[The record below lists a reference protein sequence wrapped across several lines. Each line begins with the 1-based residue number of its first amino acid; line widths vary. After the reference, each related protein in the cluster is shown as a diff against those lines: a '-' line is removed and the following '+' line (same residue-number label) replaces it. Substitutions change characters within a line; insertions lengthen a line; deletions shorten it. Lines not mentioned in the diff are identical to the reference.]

1 MAQNLTYDIDSAGGG
16 MGGLGGFGGGGS
28 LPLWLLLFL
37 GIGKDNGGLFGGGGN
52 QATGFVAGEN
62 TSKLDCLAQGQN
74 NLADQLRQQTD
85 NFRFDGLNNQISE
98 LAGIARDGQAA
109 AAQNANDLARQLA
122 ECCCDLKTGQQATQ
136 TAIAMQT
143 NDLITNA
150 TANTQRLVDLITANT
165 IENKNDRISELERQS
180 QTATLSAIIR
190 DTCGDKHCGN
200 NGGGNTIDINVL
212 AAAIA
217 NQRAASPA

>member
-1 MAQNLTYDIDSAGGG
+1 MPQNLTYDIDSAGGG
-16 MGGLGGFGGGGS
+16 MGGLGGLGGGGS

-37 GIGKDNGGLFGGGGN
+37 GIGGKDGGLFGGGGN
-52 QATGFVAGEN
+52 QAAGFVAGEN
-62 TSKLDCLAQGQN
+62 TSKLDCLTQGQN

-109 AAQNANDLARQLA
+109 AAANANDLARQLA
-122 ECCCDLKTGQQATQ
+122 ECCCDLKVGQQATQ

-143 NDLITNA
+143 NDLVTNA
-150 TANTQRLVDLITANT
+150 TANTQRLVDLITANS
-165 IENKNDRISELERQS
+165 IEAKNDRISELERQS
-180 QTATLSAIIR
+180 QTSTLAAIIR
-190 DTCGDKHCGN
+190 DQCGEKQCNSGGN
-200 NGGGNTIDINVL
+200 NIDINVL

-217 NQRAASPA
+217 NGQRAQVAA